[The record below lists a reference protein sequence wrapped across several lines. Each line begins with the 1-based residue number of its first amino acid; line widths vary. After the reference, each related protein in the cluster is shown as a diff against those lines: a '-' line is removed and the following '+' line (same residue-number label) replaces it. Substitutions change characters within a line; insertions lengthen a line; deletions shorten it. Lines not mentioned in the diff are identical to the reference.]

1 MNTGRYSVHTLF
13 SSSEIEQI
21 IIPEIQRDY
30 VWQEKNVKG
39 LINSIMSHFLEK
51 QSLALEIIDC
61 KKQTLVNQDI
71 RSFLSEEY
79 TRMVHSTRIGFI
91 YAYHSPDYPGKYF
104 LIDGQQRIT
113 TIFLLLLCA
122 YKKAGLSDEY
132 RKMYFATGLPKIDYK
147 VREIS
152 HDFLL
157 DFVEFETT
165 IGSNES
171 TVPFKDSANYYRY
184 YDEDVTTNSMLRN
197 YACIEKIIENKRPKD
212 LPEETYYKE
221 LVHYVEH
228 YIEFN
233 YFDTNISEQGERLYL
248 YMNSRGE
255 ELSVQEG
262 LRPTLIARC
271 SNKLAAGELWETWQ
285 TFFWTHKGDN
295 PNADKGFQEFLRWAT
310 FLHIICGTDTP
321 ILYNGKNNNE
331 TKQNYIRIEKKDG
344 GKFDQQQRWIKEYQE
359 DNTDFSIEFINR
371 VFDAVCRLELILIN
385 DKDRYITSHWLNHID
400 RTNDYPTL
408 LSCLAYIL
416 FYPDADALEIKRLGM
431 FVKNC
436 MYYDTNSKNPEMASV
451 NIVNTI
457 RLMQENGVRDIVDLH
472 RIANL
477 LPKNIF
483 IQSDYCK
490 TACAF
495 TMSRSEWEE
504 IFWIITDDITFSSF
518 LEGDTLCLFEW
529 SNYQRD
535 TFVHYYDELKSRI
548 VDVINRN
555 NNDEIIQLHENLL
568 EYGDFAARE
577 GTGLGIPRYYLIKY
591 SKEWTWGINENEHI
605 RHILKMY
612 LDNDEPNRS
621 GELYK
626 LLIDEEAE
634 PRSVL
639 GYTEYMELLRSDD
652 NPPHIILPRIYQVSG
667 DNYRELMT
675 QWVHQAVQQSW
686 VYGTNYVVK
695 EFDIDSDTGNLM
707 LDTIKDAYY
716 LDMVYHWNNG
726 QPFWSFK
733 IGTRGKKYHKNI
745 SDITTKWYIKPYKW
759 EKKYNDEKKHYEYF
773 LENAVHDN
781 PNETVHHRKQRVLDF
796 VDKIWEYLS
805 MNQD

>member
-1 MNTGRYSVHTLF
+1 
-13 SSSEIEQI
+13 
-21 IIPEIQRDY
+21 
-30 VWQEKNVKG
+30 
-39 LINSIMSHFLEK
+39 
-51 QSLALEIIDC
+51 
-61 KKQTLVNQDI
+61 
-71 RSFLSEEY
+71 
-79 TRMVHSTRIGFI
+79 
-91 YAYHSPDYPGKYF
+91 
-104 LIDGQQRIT
+104 
-113 TIFLLLLCA
+113 
-122 YKKAGLSDEY
+122 
-132 RKMYFATGLPKIDYK
+132 
-147 VREIS
+147 
-152 HDFLL
+152 
-157 DFVEFETT
+157 
-165 IGSNES
+165 
-171 TVPFKDSANYYRY
+171 
-184 YDEDVTTNSMLRN
+184 
-197 YACIEKIIENKRPKD
+197 
-212 LPEETYYKE
+212 
-221 LVHYVEH
+221 
-228 YIEFN
+228 
-233 YFDTNISEQGERLYL
+233 
-248 YMNSRGE
+248 
-255 ELSVQEG
+255 
-262 LRPTLIARC
+262 
-271 SNKLAAGELWETWQ
+271 
-285 TFFWTHKGDN
+285 
-295 PNADKGFQEFLRWAT
+295 
-310 FLHIICGTDTP
+310 
-321 ILYNGKNNNE
+321 
-331 TKQNYIRIEKKDG
+331 
-344 GKFDQQQRWIKEYQE
+344 
-359 DNTDFSIEFINR
+359 
-371 VFDAVCRLELILIN
+371 
-385 DKDRYITSHWLNHID
+385 
-400 RTNDYPTL
+400 
-408 LSCLAYIL
+408 
-416 FYPDADALEIKRLGM
+416 
-431 FVKNC
+431 

-745 SDITTKWYIKPYKW
+745 SDITTKWYIEPYKW